1 MIRKLYIFFSKNEE
15 AAYKFFIEG
24 KAIPYKIYFFL
35 LLKSFFSI
43 IESIIRNISG
53 PTGFFIR
60 RQYYKL
66 IFKKIG
72 KDVLIDVGVIF
83 NGAHNISCG
92 DRVWFDCYSVYSVQ
106 IGNLIIGNQVHIHT
120 HTFLGGRETIQID
133 DMCAISS
140 GSKIFSGSVTIP
152 KKNDTILNPVTEANQ
167 NLMNYGKVWLKKNSV
182 VLANCTISPG
192 VTMGEGSML
201 LSNSFLNKSTKA
213 FTVYIGTPAKFLA
226 DRI

>member
-1 MIRKLYIFFSKNEE
+1 M
-15 AAYKFFIEG
+15 AYKFFIEG
-24 KAIPYKIYFFL
+24 KSIPYKIYLAL

-43 IESIIRNISG
+43 IESIIRNVSG
-53 PTGFFIR
+53 PSGFFIR
-60 RQYYKL
+60 RLYYKL
-66 IFKKIG
+66 IFKKMG
-72 KDVLIDVGVIF
+72 KDVLIDTGVIF

-92 DRVWFDCYSVYSVQ
+92 DRVWFDCYSVFSVQ

-120 HTFLGGRETIQID
+120 HTFLGGRETIKID

-152 KKNDTILNPVTEANQ
+152 KKNDKILNPVTKANK

-213 FTVYIGTPAKFLA
+213 FTIYIGVPAKFLA
-226 DRI
+226 ERI